1 MSTVPANVIAEGLDE
16 IVALLEAAGIPTT
29 RDPGAFQPPG
39 AIVGAPTVLTV
50 TQGGGLG
57 LSVPVFLVTPD
68 PGQAGLDELLAML
81 TVALPRLGQS
91 EATPTLWT
99 SPINRDGLPAYLIA
113 VQLQVSE
120 SEG

>member
-57 LSVPVFLVTPD
+57 LWVPVFLVTPD
-68 PGQAGLDELLAML
+68 TGQAGI
-81 TVALPRLGQS
+81 VKPR
-91 EATPTLWT
+91 P
-99 SPINRDGLPAYLIA
+99 RCGLRRSIGMDFPHT
-113 VQLQVSE
+113 
-120 SEG
+120 